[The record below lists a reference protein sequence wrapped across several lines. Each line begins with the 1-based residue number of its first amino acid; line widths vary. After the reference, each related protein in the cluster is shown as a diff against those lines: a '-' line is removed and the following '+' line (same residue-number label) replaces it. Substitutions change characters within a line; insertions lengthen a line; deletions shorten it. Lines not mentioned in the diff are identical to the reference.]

1 MTSTHYPT
9 FDDELLNAVSDELR
23 RRSKSL
29 KHRTSS
35 ISIQKV
41 FEQTSDGRYE
51 KLEGEVRTDSTR
63 RAPTIR
69 FNLWHD
75 RLLWLDA
82 RRLGQSGWDWTW
94 TSEGRLAGAVSGGE
108 IGSAVERTIKAIKG
122 EALNRQQIF
131 EAIWQPYIAKGPR
144 EV

>member
-9 FDDELLNAVSDELR
+9 FDDEFLNAISGALR

-29 KHRTSS
+29 KYRTSS

-41 FEQTSDGRYE
+41 FEQTTEGRYE
-51 KLEGEVRTDSTR
+51 KLEGEVQTNSTR
-63 RAPTIR
+63 RAPTFS

-75 RLLWLDA
+75 RLVWLDA

-94 TSEGRLAGAVSGGE
+94 TSEGRLVGTVGSRE
-108 IGSAVERTIKAIKG
+108 IGSAIEKTIEAIKG
-122 EALNRQQIF
+122 EAFDRQQIF
-131 EAIWQPYIAKGPR
+131 EAIWQPYIAKGPG